1 MSRLDEFR
9 LTIEVMKSEGKSN
22 REIAA
27 FYDTSEKSVR
37 RAFKRWAKGDGVTFQ
52 VRDGKAVIE
61 TQSIDKAADPV
72 VLMQE
77 VGLNPEDWHIE
88 AVDTSKWGRVGDPQ
102 FSLKLH
108 LKALQQPEFIVPA
121 TYHPELVPVPNK
133 QRDRTGD
140 SKLVVF
146 ASDFHAPFHDPVL
159 FRQFIDFLAHN
170 QPEKIIVGGDL
181 GDFPDESRHRH
192 KPEWQASAQ
201 KCVNSMYQILL
212 AIRLICPDAEIVFLP
227 GNHDERIRNAII
239 DNNKGLFELRP
250 ADEAGEP
257 QALSVWDLRSLLH
270 LDKLGVSYIDPMGT
284 YEYALHPISPKLAGT
299 HGWIAKNK
307 SAYSAAGTL
316 ESLGHSV
323 IVGHTHRRGFYYETT
338 YEIDGTPRDLV
349 AVEAGCMCLH
359 KKGLGYARAANWQ
372 QGFVTATVHDDGTF
386 AIEPAVH
393 VNDRTLWRG
402 QVYV

>member
-1 MSRLDEFR
+1 MSKLDEYR
-9 LTIEVMKSEGKSN
+9 STVEAMKAEGKSN

-37 RAFKRWAKGDGVTFQ
+37 RALKRWARGDGVNFL

-72 VLMQE
+72 VLMKE
-77 VGLNPEDWHIE
+77 VGLSPDDWHIE
-88 AVDTSKWGRVGDPQ
+88 SVDTSKWGRVGDPQ

-108 LKALQQPEFIVPA
+108 LKALNHPEFVLPA
-121 TYHPELVPVPNK
+121 AYSPNLAPRKYSKPEK
-133 QRDRTGD
+133 GE
-140 SKLVVF
+140 SELVVF
-146 ASDFHAPFHDPVL
+146 ASDFHAPFHDPTL
-159 FRQFIDFLAHN
+159 FRQFIDWLALN
-170 QPEKIIVGGDL
+170 QPHKVIVGGDL
-181 GDFPDESRHRH
+181 GDFPEQSRHRH

-201 KCVNSMYQILL
+201 KCVNTMYQILL
-212 AIRLICPDAEIVFLP
+212 AIRMACPNAEIVFLP

-239 DNNKGLFELRP
+239 DNNAGLFELRP
-250 ADEAGEP
+250 ADEAGESK
-257 QALSVWDLRSLLH
+257 ALPVWDLRSLLH

-284 YEYALHPISPKLAGT
+284 YEYALHPISSKLAGT

-307 SAYSAAGTL
+307 SGYSAAGTL

-372 QGFVTATVHDDGTF
+372 QGFVTAVVHEDGTF

-393 VNDRTLWRG
+393 VNGKTLWRG